1 MKAVILAGGKGT
13 RLYPYTL
20 VLPKPLVPIGP
31 KSVLEILI
39 RRLKKFGFDE
49 IIISI
54 GYLGSLIKSL
64 CGDGSR
70 WGINISYCEEPE
82 PLGTIGPLTLIEDKL
97 KETFLVCN
105 GDIIT
110 DLDIYKFI
118 EFHKEKGGIA
128 TVATTKCKTK
138 ISLGV
143 IRCNGDS
150 EIISF
155 TEKPEMEYLVSMGIY
170 LFEPEIFNYISKGSP
185 FGVDD
190 LMKTLLFKNIPV
202 YSYID
207 GGYWFDIGRQEDFRR
222 AQDEF
227 MKNPEKI
234 LGD

>member
-39 RRLKKFGFDE
+39 RRLRKFGFDE

-54 GYLGSLIKSL
+54 GYLGSLIRSL
-64 CGDGSR
+64 CGDGSK

-82 PLGTIGPLTLIEDKL
+82 PLGTIGPLTLVEDRL
-97 KETFLVCN
+97 TETFLVCN
-105 GDIIT
+105 GDVIT
-110 DLDIYKFI
+110 DLDIYNFI
-118 EFHKEKGGIA
+118 EFHKKKDVIA
-128 TVATTKCKTK
+128 TIAATKCKTK

-143 IRCNGDS
+143 LECNGDS
-150 EIISF
+150 EIMNFI
-155 TEKPEMEYLVSMGIY
+155 EKPEREYLASMGIY
-170 LFEPEIFNYISKGSP
+170 LFEPEVFNYIPKNVP
-185 FGVDD
+185 FGFDD
-190 LMKTLLFKNIPV
+190 LMRAFLFKKVPV
-202 YSYID
+202 YSYVD
-207 GGYWFDIGRQEDFRR
+207 GGYWLDIGRQEDFRK

-227 MKNPEKI
+227 AKNPEKI

>member
-70 WGINISYCEEPE
+70 WGINICYCEEPE

-128 TVATTKCKTK
+128 TIATTKCKTK

-170 LFEPEIFNYISKGSP
+170 LFEPEIFNYISKGTP
-185 FGVDD
+185 FGFDD

>member
-13 RLYPYTL
+13 RLHPYTL

-39 RRLKKFGFDE
+39 RRLRKFGFDE

-54 GYLGSLIKSL
+54 GYLGSLIRSL
-64 CGDGSR
+64 CGDGSK

-82 PLGTIGPLTLIEDKL
+82 PLGTIGPLTLVEDRL
-97 KETFLVCN
+97 TETFLVCN
-105 GDIIT
+105 GDVIT

-118 EFHKEKGGIA
+118 EFHKKKDVIA
-128 TVATTKCKTK
+128 TIATTKCKTK

-143 IRCNGDS
+143 LECNGDS
-150 EIISF
+150 EIMNFI
-155 TEKPEMEYLVSMGIY
+155 EKPEREYLASMGIY
-170 LFEPEIFNYISKGSP
+170 LFEPEVFNYIPKNVP
-185 FGVDD
+185 FGFDD
-190 LMKTLLFKNIPV
+190 LMRAFLFNKVPV
-202 YSYID
+202 YSYVD
-207 GGYWFDIGRQEDFRR
+207 GGYWLDIGRQEDFRK

-227 MKNPEKI
+227 AKNPEKI